1 MLQERDVIARSC
13 RNPFKQCLVKAV
25 SLETS
30 VFSDYSFL
38 PPTILLKCKSLRSR
52 RLRERGGAG
61 SSAAAAGQAPHAEN
75 QVFSQRVE
83 GEVAAISQLQGPL
96 KGLILWSV

>member
-1 MLQERDVIARSC
+1 MSRL
-13 RNPFKQCLVKAV
+13 CLWR
-25 SLETS
+25 TS

-38 PPTILLKCKSLRSR
+38 PPTVLLKRKSLRSR

-61 SSAAAAGQAPHAEN
+61 SSAAAAGQAPQAED

-83 GEVAAISQLQGPL
+83 REVAAISQLQGPL
-96 KGLILWSV
+96 KDLILWSV